1 MQNPTPKPPF
11 QEPDETDKPDRL
23 ISLSDGIFGF
33 AMTLLAINVALPA
46 MGASATP
53 EQVTEHVL
61 NLIPEFLVF
70 ATSFLLVGM
79 YWVVHRRTFRY
90 IIKADSTLTW
100 LNLLQLL
107 FVAFLPVATGLYDT
121 FNSVPIV
128 ALVYGSTLVI
138 IGVIGH
144 AVWYHATKGRRLVSP
159 DLDPELVRYFKF
171 RGDLVIAIF
180 VLYTIL
186 GYLTPEY
193 GLWVP
198 LLLLVTYPFIA
209 HAYRFLRQRELIH
222 IESEEELR
230 R

>member
-1 MQNPTPKPPF
+1 MPNPTPKPAF
-11 QEPDETDKPDRL
+11 REPDETDKPDRL

-33 AMTLLAINVALPA
+33 AMTLLAINVALPEIGRA
-46 MGASATP
+46 ATP
-53 EQVTEHVL
+53 AQVTEHVL
-61 NLIPEFLVF
+61 DLLPEFIVF

-79 YWVVHRRTFRY
+79 YWVVHRRAFRY
-90 IIKADSTLTW
+90 IIKTDATLTW

-121 FNSVPIV
+121 FNFVPIV
-128 ALVYGSTLVI
+128 GLVYGSTLVV

-144 AVWYHATKGRRLVSP
+144 AVWRHATKGRRLVQP

-171 RGDLVIAIF
+171 RGELVIAIF
-180 VLYTIL
+180 VLFTIL
-186 GYLTPEY
+186 GYLSPEY

-209 HAYRFLRQRELIH
+209 RAYRFLRQRNLVH
-222 IESEEELR
+222 IESVEELTK
-230 R
+230 